1 MVPTRSRLAS
11 PGADIRPPAIPN
23 AMSGNRFRVVARD
36 GAARCGELDL
46 RGRRVDTPAFMPVGT
61 RATVRGV
68 DPAALRANGARILV
82 ANTFHLMLRPGV
94 EIVRAHGGLHRMMGW
109 DGAIL
114 TDSGGFQ
121 VFSLGGRV
129 REEGVDLRSPYDG
142 APVRLDPERSMEVQR
157 ALGSDVVMVFDECT
171 AWPSDRPAVAES
183 MRRSLRWA
191 RRSRAAHGDSPAA
204 LFGIVQGGT
213 SPDLRAE
220 SLEGLCAIG
229 FDGYAI
235 GGLAVGEPM
244 AERLAVLDGLVPDMP
259 SGSPRYLMGVGT
271 PEDLVEGVW
280 RGVDLFDCVL
290 PTRNA
295 RNAHL
300 FVRDGVLRLRNRRYR
315 DDVRPIEPGCEC
327 PVCTR
332 FSRAYLHHLDRSGE
346 MLGASLS
353 SLHNLHHYQSL
364 MADLRA
370 AIRAGELAR
379 FRHEFRAARGLPP
392 VA

>member
-1 MVPTRSRLAS
+1 
-11 PGADIRPPAIPN
+11 
-23 AMSGNRFRVVARD
+23 MSGNRFRVVARA
-36 GAARCGELDL
+36 GAARCGELSL
-46 RGRRVDTPAFMPVGT
+46 RERRVDTPAFMPVGT
-61 RATVRGV
+61 RATVRAV
-68 DPAALRANGARILV
+68 DPAELHASGTRILV
-82 ANTFHLMLRPGV
+82 SNTFHLMLRPGA
-94 EIVRAHGGLHRMMGW
+94 ELVRAHGGLHRMMGW

-142 APVRLDPERSMEVQR
+142 SPVRLDPERSMEVQR
-157 ALGSDVVMVFDECT
+157 ALGSDVAMVFDECT
-171 AWPSDRPAVAES
+171 AWPADRRAVAAS

-220 SLEGLCAIG
+220 SLEGLRAIG

-244 AERLAVLDGLVPDMP
+244 EERLAVLDALVPDMP
-259 SGSPRYLMGVGT
+259 SGAPRYLMGVGT
-271 PEDLVEGVW
+271 PEDIVEAVW

-300 FVRDGVLRLRNRRYR
+300 FVRSGVLRLRNRRYR

-327 PVCTR
+327 PACTR

-346 MLGASLS
+346 ILGARLA
-353 SLHNLHHYQSL
+353 SLHNLHHYQGL

-370 AIRAGELAR
+370 AIRAGDLAR
-379 FRHEFRAARGLPP
+379 FRREFRAAQGLPP